1 MTSQTVQTDSF
12 QTENKLAVS
21 FRLLLGLYSIIP
33 VCLLLQ
39 VFDSQLWGGFLKE
52 NLPSSPSHF
61 ILFQVLFGTPHIV
74 ASAIVMTSNKEY
86 LKFYK
91 SKLLYMTIGLAV
103 FFAIGSQVLS
113 YRVLYVMVACW
124 TVYHVLKQQ
133 LGIARGI
140 CRFSNTQFY
149 SQLWLSIIAG
159 IFIYLGIFLNKS
171 LEPAQA
177 TIVMQIA
184 AVFCTAL
191 VINTLF
197 CHRSVPTAFGKSF
210 LWANTI
216 LVLSSF
222 YLYFQ
227 QYYFL
232 AILVPRLVHD
242 ATAYIFYV
250 THDYNRHHGHP
261 QNFIYRIAGRLKIHI
276 FIVLPVLSF
285 GLAFVL
291 QGFGDA
297 YVNKLLEFFF
307 GIEIHRAI
315 TVGVLGY
322 LALMHYYTEA
332 FTWKGGS
339 PYRRYIEFTK

>member
-1 MTSQTVQTDSF
+1 MAIQTFQTDSF
-12 QTENKLAVS
+12 QTGKKLAVS

-39 VFDSQLWGGFLKE
+39 VMDSHFWGGYVNDL
-52 NLPSSPSHF
+52 LPSSPSHF
-61 ILFQVLFGTPHIV
+61 LLFQILFGTPHII
-74 ASAIVMTSNKEY
+74 ASAIVMTSNREY

-91 SKLLYMTIGLAV
+91 NKLLYMSIGLAV

-113 YRVLYVMVACW
+113 YRILYILVACW

-133 LGIARGI
+133 IGIARGV
-140 CRFSNTQFY
+140 CRFSSRQFY
-149 SQLWLSIIAG
+149 TQLWLSIIAG
-159 IFIYLGIFLNKS
+159 IFVYMGIFLKNS
-171 LEPAQA
+171 LQTDQA
-177 TIVMQIA
+177 EMVKLIA
-184 AVFCTAL
+184 AIFCAVL

-197 CHRSVPTAFGKSF
+197 CHRTVPTAFGKSF

-222 YLYFQ
+222 YLYIQ

-242 ATAYIFYV
+242 TTAYIFYV

-261 QNFIYRIAGRLKIHI
+261 QNFIYRVAEKLKVHI
-276 FIVLPVLSF
+276 FIVLPVISF
-285 GLAFVL
+285 GLAFAL
-291 QGFGDA
+291 QGYGDDFI
-297 YVNKLLEFFF
+297 NNLMNFFF
-307 GIEIHRAI
+307 GVEIHRAI

-339 PYRRYIEFTK
+339 PYRRFIEFTK